1 MKQYKAAVI
10 GLGNIGLLYD
20 LEPQRPHP
28 SAHVLTYE
36 QSSSFQFVCGVDSDK
51 TKKSLLEKIAPD
63 ARYFLSLKEAM
74 DAELFCNVDV
84 VSICTPPSTHME
96 ILENLVECGIG
107 RIIFCEKPIVSNI
120 EEVGRLH
127 NLMGKHKDTIIIP
140 NISRR
145 WNTGLRRVKDAV
157 MSGDYGRLEKINI
170 RYTRGIY
177 NTGTHLFDLIRMWCN
192 SPIKRVMALGKSQTS
207 AEPEQ
212 SFSFYFELGDGVTG
226 YAEAVDDRKYYLFD
240 IDMYMSKGKI
250 EMRNSGDDVKYY
262 RVEKHHLFE
271 GFNELILERQESN
284 LLTDACLKNAV
295 KNLEG
300 VLKGKE
306 SAYCTVT
313 DAVYPLYVAEALERS
328 YRNGCMEEIQL

>member
-1 MKQYKAAVI
+1 MI

-20 LEPQRPHP
+20 FESQRPHP

-36 QSSSFQFVCGVDSDK
+36 QSSSFQFVCGIDSDE
-51 TKKSLLEKIAPD
+51 TKKLLLKKIAPD
-63 ARYFLSLKEAM
+63 AKFFLSLEEAIDKEI
-74 DAELFCNVDV
+74 FCNVDI

-96 ILENLVECGIG
+96 ILENLVKCGIG
-107 RIIFCEKPIVSNI
+107 RIIFCEKPIVSDI
-120 EEVGRLH
+120 EEIDRLN
-127 NLMGKHKDTIIIP
+127 NLMKKYKDVVIVP

-157 MSGDYGRLEKINI
+157 SSGSYGRLEKINI

-177 NTGTHLFDLIRMWCN
+177 NTGAHLFDLIKMWSG
-192 SPIKRVMALGKSQTS
+192 SPIKRVMALSRSQTS

-212 SFSFYFELGDGVTG
+212 SFSFYFELENGVTG

-240 IDMYMSKGKI
+240 IDMYMSEGKI
-250 EMRNSGDDVKYY
+250 EMRNSGDDMSYYKVK
-262 RVEKHHLFE
+262 KHHLFE
-271 GFNELILERQESN
+271 GFKELTLDRQERN

-295 KNLEG
+295 KNLEE

-306 SAYCTVT
+306 CVYCTVT
-313 DAVYPLYVAEALERS
+313 DAVYPLYVAKALERS
-328 YRNGCMEEIQL
+328 YANKCMEEIRI